1 MQVNKIKKIKQVAN
15 EYFYLTYKN
24 LCCIILSLANANISL
39 GETQMRT
46 KNQELMTNMIN
57 FIDSEYQK
65 NGSAPTL
72 REIASE
78 FNITSACVS
87 HYLTEMEEKG
97 LIENN
102 GKARGVKTSKMQSI
116 INEVNYVPIVGSVAC
131 GTPLLAEENIEK
143 YLPLPSDFLGAG
155 KFFVLRANG
164 NSMINAGIENGDYV
178 IIRQQE
184 TAEIGQII
192 VALINDEATLKRY
205 YLDNEKQQVRLHP
218 ENDNMQDMY
227 FDNIVI
233 QGVAVKVVK
242 DLI

>member
-1 MQVNKIKKIKQVAN
+1 
-15 EYFYLTYKN
+15 
-24 LCCIILSLANANISL
+24 
-39 GETQMRT
+39 MRT
-46 KNQELMTNMIN
+46 KNQELMKNMIN
-57 FIDSEYQK
+57 FIESEYQK
-65 NGSAPTL
+65 NGLAPTL

-87 HYLTEMEEKG
+87 HYLTEMKEKG

-116 INEVNYVPIVGSVAC
+116 INEVKYVPVVGTVAC

-143 YLPLPSDFLGAG
+143 YIPLPLDFLGTN
-155 KFFVLRANG
+155 KCFILRANG
-164 NSMINAGIENGDYV
+164 DSMIKAGIEDGDYV
-178 IIRQQE
+178 VVKQQE

-205 YLDNEKQQVRLHP
+205 YLDNKKQRVRLHP
-218 ENDNMQDMY
+218 ENDNMKDMY
-227 FDNIVI
+227 FKNIVI
-233 QGVAVKVVK
+233 QGVAIKVIK